1 MIPPQYQTSINIIY
15 CLSLKENQTATEM
28 AESTKKSTVYI
39 FKHKIKLEK
48 RLNVVSDNKLFLEGS
63 RFESVAFCV
72 DFVDPVLV
80 WFLSGCSGF
89 LPQCKYMLIR
99 LTGDSE
105 LAIWSGNHLCSRG
118 DAYLNSLSQRDSL
131 RY

>member
-1 MIPPQYQTSINIIY
+1 
-15 CLSLKENQTATEM
+15 M

-48 RLNVVSDNKLFLEGS
+48 RLNMVSDNKLFLEGS

-89 LPQCKYMLIR
+89 LPQSKDMLVR
-99 LTGDSE
+99 L
-105 LAIWSGNHLCSRG
+105 SGNSKLAKG
-118 DAYLNSLSQRDSL
+118 VNDFLYLFFRPVTTGSLSRV
-131 RY
+131 YPAC